1 MYLYS
6 PPIAHE
12 ILCRITRLTVIL
24 WQGYFPCPKGAIFQ
38 RDNTLLLSSGIVQ
51 FRFCSFQSFL
61 SQKQQRQ

>member
-6 PPIAHE
+6 APVAHE
-12 ILCRITRLTVIL
+12 VPRRITRLTMVL

-38 RDNTLLLSSGIVQ
+38 RGNTLLLLSGIVQ

-61 SQKQQRQ
+61 SQKQQRE